1 MKMETKTR
9 CIRLGSW
16 RGVFVFL
23 VLLLLAANPACAR
36 RSRSKGART
45 GGQGE
50 LNSTGA
56 EDDTGQEDR
65 RRGKFRKENKILSS
79 DVFLPFCTSTYRYV
93 QGCQREKTIR
103 TKGEGSEGHFRLLS
117 LPLLI
122 WPTILY
128 KKVTSFLWTH
138 FVKVGHAR

>member
-1 MKMETKTR
+1 MKKAQEIVMETKTR

-23 VLLLLAANPACAR
+23 VVLLLAAGHAAGSR

-45 GGQGE
+45 GG

-65 RRGKFRKENKILSS
+65 RRGKFRKGNKIASS

-93 QGCQREKTIR
+93 QGCQREKKQFAQKGRGRKDTSGFKTIVFP
-103 TKGEGSEGHFRLLS
+103 SAFFASPYL
-117 LPLLI
+117 
-122 WPTILY
+122 
-128 KKVTSFLWTH
+128 
-138 FVKVGHAR
+138 AN